1 MSVWTNIENAASVEI
16 KTIWNYDT
24 KQWRVFYGLNGEE
37 PVNELPAPPLQG
49 AGPASKKGIY
59 LGTPFTE
66 ATSRYILAANGGVD
80 VDHFE
85 IKSIGP

>member
-16 KTIWNYDT
+16 KTIWNCNT
-24 KQWRVFYGLNGEE
+24 KRWRVFYGFNGEE
-37 PVNELPAPPLQG
+37 PVNEL
-49 AGPASKKGIY
+49 PASKKGIY

-66 ATSRYILAANGGVD
+66 ATSCYIMAANGGVD

-85 IKSIGP
+85 IKPL